1 MLKIVPIALSVML
14 VSEFAVAAQI
24 KMTCRNFRGPYVV
37 VFDSKAR
44 TFRLRTAGRVTH
56 YRVRRVQKHRYGYA
70 VSGKTVKGGP
80 DFVAYL
86 GRNRRIQFADR
97 GKVFQT
103 DKCR

>member
-1 MLKIVPIALSVML
+1 MLKSLSIVLSVLL

-24 KMTCRNFRGPYVV
+24 KMICKNPRRSYVV
-37 VFDSKAR
+37 EFDSKAR
-44 TFRLRTAGRVTH
+44 TFILRNVGDVVR
-56 YRVRRVQKHRYGYA
+56 YRVRRMQKHRYGYV

-80 DFVAYL
+80 DFVAYF
-86 GRNRRIQFADR
+86 GRNRRIHFMER

>member
-1 MLKIVPIALSVML
+1 MLKTFSIALSVLL

-24 KMTCRNFRGPYVV
+24 KMICKNPRRSYVA

-44 TFRLRTAGRVTH
+44 TFQLRNVGSTVR
-56 YRVRRVQKHRYGYA
+56 YRVKRVRKRRDGY
-70 VSGKTVKGGP
+70 VVRGKTVKGGP

-86 GRNRRIQFADR
+86 GRNRRIQFLEG

>member
-1 MLKIVPIALSVML
+1 MLKIVPIALLVLL

-24 KMTCRNFRGPYVV
+24 TMTCRNFRGPYVA

-44 TFRLRTAGRVTH
+44 TFRLRRTGRFTR
-56 YRVRRVQKHRYGYA
+56 YRVRRVQKHRYGYV

-80 DFVAYL
+80 DFVAFL
-86 GRNRRIQFADR
+86 GRNRRIHFEDR